1 MSGGSHEYVC
11 FEIENEL
18 CEKMH
23 DAELNDLMNDIV
35 KIAHDLEWYDSGDYS
50 EDTYRKAVSE
60 FKKKWFETSRK
71 ERLKR
76 YIDESLEKQRKEL
89 YSLIGFE
96 KGGVENG

>member
-89 YSLIGFE
+89 YALIGIE
-96 KGGVENG
+96 EGGAENG